1 MLAALGGAWWMGAAR
16 VRAVLAHSSRA
27 AASVGA
33 TEQVAGQVA
42 TTAEAPCTQVRML
55 PAMLCGQDAAAEHPV
70 PGTS

>member
-1 MLAALGGAWWMGAAR
+1 M
-16 VRAVLAHSSRA
+16 
-27 AASVGA
+27 GA

-42 TTAEAPCTQVRML
+42 TAAEAPCTQVRML